1 MPAHRPSARLPS
13 AHPQPSVEQELLEE
27 YAKQGFRVPI
37 AVLLSA
43 FLIVS
48 MAWQR
53 APLALSLGW
62 LLAVAVV
69 LIIRGLAQRWLPRA
83 THVAMPR
90 RMAITTVI
98 SAMGGITHGSSVMFW
113 PYLGDLERAVQSA
126 YVLALSSGAV
136 AAVIGYLPVFVA
148 YMVPMMVP
156 LTIQWV
162 SALAHLGDRWYL
174 GPAAVILLLLGI
186 YAALLVTLARDTF
199 RHYKNSFDSRRRMRE
214 ALDEAEAANRAKTRF
229 LASAS
234 HDLRQP
240 MHTLTLF
247 GAALTMMPLDERAS
261 HIAKQMNLALQ
272 GLSGQL
278 DALLDVSKLDAGVV
292 SVNLGTVSVQQ
303 LLWQL
308 AQEFDPAAGRK
319 GLRLEVRCPEQI
331 CVLADP
337 LLLERILR
345 NLIDNAIKYTEVG
358 GLILEASSDGQEVS
372 LRVIDTGIGI
382 PEAEQERVFEEFYQL
397 GNPER
402 NRILGLGLGLSIVRR
417 LADLMQLDMRLRSG
431 MGVGTEIQLCLP
443 ASPSAAPVEHGLEGQ
458 PSDIAGLHVLV
469 VDDEDQVRQGMQA
482 LLETMGCEVAT
493 AADAKSALAVAMR
506 RCPDLALVDF
516 RLRGQEDG
524 VHVVQQLRTQWP
536 DLPALLISG
545 DTAPERL
552 REASAAGLSLLHK
565 PVLPQVMV
573 QAMRKAVGRTA

>member
-1 MPAHRPSARLPS
+1 MPAHAPPAR
-13 AHPQPSVEQELLEE
+13 QEPSVEQELLEE

-162 SALAHLGDRWYL
+162 TALAHRGDSWL
-174 GPAAVILLLLGI
+174 FGPAGVILLLLGI

-199 RHYKNSFDSRRRMRE
+199 RHYKSSFDSRRRMRE

-303 LLWQL
+303 LLRQL
-308 AQEFDPAAGRK
+308 AQEFDPASGRK
-319 GLRLEVRCPEQI
+319 GLHLDVRCPEQI

-358 GLILEASSDGQEVS
+358 GIILEASSDGQEVS
-372 LRVIDTGIGI
+372 LCVIDTGIGI

-417 LADLMQLDMRLRSG
+417 LADLMQLNMRLRSR
-431 MGVGTEIQLCLP
+431 MGVGTEVELRLP
-443 ASPSAAPVEHGLEGQ
+443 RSLSMATVEQSLEGRHG
-458 PSDIAGLHVLV
+458 DIAGWHVLV

-482 LLETMGCEVAT
+482 LLQALGCEVTT
-493 AADAKSALAVAMR
+493 AVDARSALAAAMGR
-506 RCPDLALVDF
+506 RPDLALVDF

-524 VHVVQQLRTQWP
+524 VHVVQQLRTHWP
-536 DLPALLISG
+536 ALPALLISG

-552 REASAAGLSLLHK
+552 REASAAGLNLLHK

-573 QAMRKAVGRTA
+573 QAMRDAIGGRP